1 MSCPH
6 NTTGLEHSWISTQP
20 SEKEDYTTFNSHKV
34 QCGYEG
40 SEEDSKQHASKQKEG
55 NNHPV
60 HEQPDII
67 GESTTVNLKLKNKS
81 QEILIQSCAQTF
93 IPRQLYST

>member
-1 MSCPH
+1 MSCPQ
-6 NTTGLEHSWISTQP
+6 NTTGLGHSWISTQP
-20 SEKEDYTTFNSHKV
+20 SEKEDYTTYNRYVEFNSHMV

-67 GESTTVNLKLKNKS
+67 GESTRVNLK
-81 QEILIQSCAQTF
+81 
-93 IPRQLYST
+93 